1 MGNVADN
8 LMDFFKRVLN
18 AQLSVTLLA
27 GIAATLLRWENSIPP
42 EVWKD
47 VINTCLLSFVGGGF
61 LKDGLLALAQRPT
74 TDAK

>member
-1 MGNVADN
+1 
-8 LMDFFKRVLN
+8 MDFLKRVLN

-27 GIAATLLRWENSIPP
+27 GVAATVLRWENSIPP

-47 VINTCLLSFVGGGF
+47 VINTCLLSFVGGGL

-74 TDAK
+74 NDTK